1 MKRWRR
7 RVERAASVRAPTPP
21 PPSSPSSLLQT
32 LTDSKSPH
40 PAVAAVLR
48 PDEYAA
54 YVASDKPRQLAAVE
68 VTRRLDALSTA
79 RPALTVPAYAL
90 LDRGVAASGAL
101 TSIKLQALPLAI
113 TLTCTGFLLL
123 FLFTY
128 PRAGLAIKKGVGAHD
143 DAMESVW
150 FTLAIQFFQARTR
163 AKRDEGREESARALA
178 KTTTPDAPSPLSPSS
193 PPSQFAVINI
203 LLLGADE
210 VANALEEPFVAI
222 PLEAMA
228 MTTARDAAR
237 VMAEARAGGL
247 PGGGDRGRGGGVV
260 QAGPW
265 S

>member
-1 MKRWRR
+1 M
-7 RVERAASVRAPTPP
+7 
-21 PPSSPSSLLQT
+21 
-32 LTDSKSPH
+32 
-40 PAVAAVLR
+40 LR

-128 PRAGLAIKKGVGAHD
+128 PLAGLAIKKGVGAHD

-203 LLLGADE
+203 LLLRLFDGRHCCLGCLRTRFD
-210 VANALEEPFVAI
+210 F
-222 PLEAMA
+222 LEACNLFA
-228 MTTARDAAR
+228 RNADSNSATTPRTCF
-237 VMAEARAGGL
+237 
-247 PGGGDRGRGGGVV
+247 
-260 QAGPW
+260 
-265 S
+265 SIH

>member
-1 MKRWRR
+1 
-7 RVERAASVRAPTPP
+7 
-21 PPSSPSSLLQT
+21 
-32 LTDSKSPH
+32 
-40 PAVAAVLR
+40 VLR

-90 LDRGVAASGAL
+90 IDRGVAASGAL

-128 PRAGLAIKKGVGAHD
+128 PLAGLAIKKGAGAHD

-163 AKRDEGREESARALA
+163 ARRDEGREESARARR
-178 KTTTPDAPSPLSPSS
+178 KPRPPTHPLLFPPLPLPSS
-193 PPSQFAVINI
+193 LPS
-203 LLLGADE
+203 
-210 VANALEEPFVAI
+210 
-222 PLEAMA
+222 
-228 MTTARDAAR
+228 
-237 VMAEARAGGL
+237 
-247 PGGGDRGRGGGVV
+247 
-260 QAGPW
+260 
-265 S
+265 